1 MRSQDFLTDCNQNM
15 RKIPEIL
22 DTRGGR
28 GFFGARKRGYEDFC
42 DEKTKKYKKNKTFFQ
57 KPIAFLK
64 KMWYNNQVART
75 WPLSQAAKTS
85 PSHGEGMGSI
95 PVGVTKK
102 ENIRTCSDVF
112 FLSTPQAWYGI
123 TRQRAWNRR
132 RRMAS
137 PKVHFCGLIPYAT
150 ASQFHAATSCGFHPR
165 LRRDLDAKGERY
177 G

>member
-1 MRSQDFLTDCNQNM
+1 M

-22 DTRGGR
+22 VTRGGR
-28 GFFGARKRGYEDFC
+28 GFFGARKSGYEDFC

-57 KPIAFLK
+57 KPIAFSK

-102 ENIRTCSDVF
+102 DNIRTF
-112 FLSTPQAWYGI
+112 
-123 TRQRAWNRR
+123 
-132 RRMAS
+132 
-137 PKVHFCGLIPYAT
+137 
-150 ASQFHAATSCGFHPR
+150 
-165 LRRDLDAKGERY
+165 
-177 G
+177 